1 MGDFTDTL
9 EFTGIG
15 IIGEP
20 NAIMEHE
27 VIGAF
32 TGMLNSSSMKN
43 SS

>member
-1 MGDFTDTL
+1 ML
-9 EFTGIG
+9 V
-15 IIGEP
+15 IIDEP
-20 NAIMEHE
+20 NDIMENE

>member
-1 MGDFTDTL
+1 MTL
-9 EFTGIG
+9 PSSPVLV
-15 IIGEP
+15 IIDEP
-20 NAIMEHE
+20 NDIMGNE